1 MTGMPTYTSNTSFV
15 KMHAKDV
22 LRLATASILEIE
34 ELRRRAVN
42 RAVEEALDA
51 ECTHFFG
58 LIRHKQFRDRD
69 DALKTCLEVRLAK
82 RTAEGAMD
90 TCQLLKKL
98 STMLLDDDKL
108 TDDQRVIH
116 LTLNDFRA
124 IS

>member
-1 MTGMPTYTSNTSFV
+1 MSGMPIYTSNTSFV

-34 ELRRRAVN
+34 DLRRRAVN
-42 RAVEEALDA
+42 RAVEKALDA

-69 DALKTCLEVRLAK
+69 DALKTCLEVQMAK
-82 RTAEGAMD
+82 RAAEGAMD

-98 STMLLDDDKL
+98 STLLLDDDKL
-108 TDDQRVIH
+108 SDDQRVIH
-116 LTLNDFRA
+116 LTLNDYRA

>member
-1 MTGMPTYTSNTSFV
+1 MTGMPIYTSNTSFV
-15 KMHAKDV
+15 KLHAKDV

-34 ELRRRAVN
+34 DLRRRAVN
-42 RAVEEALDA
+42 QAVDVALDA

-58 LIRHKQFRDRD
+58 LVRHKQFRDRD
-69 DALKTCLEVRLAK
+69 DALKSCLEVQLAK
-82 RTAEGAMD
+82 RTADGAMD

-108 TDDQRVIH
+108 SDDQRMIH
-116 LTLNDFRA
+116 LTLNDYRA

>member
-1 MTGMPTYTSNTSFV
+1 MSGMPIYTSNTSFV

-34 ELRRRAVN
+34 DLRRCAVN

-82 RTAEGAMD
+82 RTADGAMD

-98 STMLLDDDKL
+98 SIMLLDDDKL
-108 TDDQRVIH
+108 SDDQRMIH
-116 LTLNDFRA
+116 LTLNDYRA